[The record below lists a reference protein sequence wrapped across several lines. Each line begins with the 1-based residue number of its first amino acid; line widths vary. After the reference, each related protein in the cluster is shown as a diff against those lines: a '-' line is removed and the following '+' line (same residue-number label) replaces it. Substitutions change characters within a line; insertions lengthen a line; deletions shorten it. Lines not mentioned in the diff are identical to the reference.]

1 MVPPRFSWGI
11 NSFESLAAR
20 RVKGD
25 LRQNYGVGPL
35 LAGLVID
42 INIDGIS
49 YEHVCAKHS
58 ESGLL
63 DQILYWQ

>member
-42 INIDGIS
+42 IIS
-49 YEHVCAKHS
+49 
-58 ESGLL
+58 GWLRT
-63 DQILYWQ
+63 I